1 MEGQEGGENMVI
13 RLQDIWQVLPTN
25 HNIQL
30 RIKPESSREIYLA
43 REVSAA
49 WERCPYYRR
58 LARVLSVYALT
69 TETLEITIEE
79 TVPEGG
85 AKHGSGL

>member
-13 RLQDIWQVLPTN
+13 RLQDIWGLLPKN
-25 HNIQL
+25 HNVQL
-30 RIKPESSREIYLA
+30 RVKPEETRDCYIA

-58 LARVLSVYALT
+58 LARVLSVYALA

-79 TVPEGG
+79 TRPEGG
-85 AKHGSGL
+85 V